1 MNRIRV
7 ERETNKERNRGNLVL
22 IRIIGAIVALI
33 VLYVGFRQMAPEN
46 NQANNPGYSSEAV
59 LTFRNSGLLEEHYEK
74 HGKDMGFSSAEEYEQ
89 AAASVVINTSALH
102 KIEAEDGD
110 DLYYI
115 ESTNEFV
122 IVSTDGYIRTYFK
135 PDSGIDYYNRK

>member
-1 MNRIRV
+1 MSRIRV

-22 IRIIGAIVALI
+22 IRIIGAIVALM
-33 VLYVGFRQMAPEN
+33 VLFVGFRQMVPKN
-46 NQANNPGYSSEAV
+46 NQANNSGYSSEAV
-59 LTFRNSGLLEEHYEK
+59 LTFRNSSLLEEHYEK

-89 AAASVVINTSALH
+89 AAASVVMNVSALH

-135 PDSGIDYYNRK
+135 PDSGIDYYNRQ